1 MKVLNII
8 QRYHPA
14 IGGAELWCRTVC
26 QYLAKTGV
34 EVKVLTLAV
43 NREEE
48 YWHDKPPEDNFAAFG
63 RFDFDGSVKIRR
75 YKRNIP
81 HIAFKFL
88 SKKILDE
95 LFDIYFYGPHSLEMY
110 FDLPSQVKNTDII
123 HLHALPHS
131 HNIIGFFMAKAFKKP
146 VIITPHFHPGH
157 HFYERKMNYFIMR
170 CSDKVLAVSEYEKAH
185 FIKKGIPKKK
195 IMVTANGIDPKEYLP
210 ANLPNFKEALFKKY
224 NINADTKIVI
234 FIGRKIEY
242 KGIQVLVNALK
253 RIKSKLDLKLFLI
266 GPATEWFEKFYAG
279 LNWQERDYII
289 DLGEI
294 SHQDK
299 VNILHL
305 SNVLVLPSEY
315 EAFGIVFLEAWICGI
330 PVIGTDIGAIP
341 YVIDGGGLTFKVG
354 DNDDLSKKIET
365 ILTNETLAQEM
376 AVEGKR
382 KVLNF
387 YNHERIG
394 ELVLGEYKKILN

>member
-1 MKVLNII
+1 MRVLNII

-14 IGGAELWCRTVC
+14 IGGAELWCRMVC

-48 YWHDKPPEDNFAAFG
+48 YWHDKPPEDNFVAFG

-95 LFDIYFYGPHSLEMY
+95 LFDIYFYGPHSVEMY
-110 FDLPSQVKNTDII
+110 FDLPSQVKNADIV

-131 HNIIGFFMAKAFKKP
+131 HNILGLLAAKVFKKP
-146 VIITPHFHPGH
+146 VIITPHFHPEH
-157 HFYERKMNYFIMR
+157 PFYEKRINYNIMHS
-170 CSDKVLAVSEYEKAH
+170 CDTVLAVSEYEKIYL
-185 FIKKGIPKKK
+185 IKKGISDQK
-195 IMVTANGIDPKEYLP
+195 IAVAANGINTEEYIP
-210 ANLPNFKEALFKKY
+210 QRVSEFKDGFFSRY
-224 NINADTKIVI
+224 NICKDAKII
-234 FIGRKIEY
+234 LFIGRKVEY
-242 KGIQVLVNALK
+242 KGIPVLINAVK
-253 RIKSKLDLKLFLI
+253 DLRKKIEIKLFLI
-266 GPATEWFEKFYAG
+266 GPNFEWFENFYSKMSDKDK
-279 LNWQERDYII
+279 EFII

-294 SHQDK
+294 LHQDK
-299 VNILHL
+299 VNLLHI
-305 SNVLVLPSEY
+305 SNLLVLPSEY

-330 PVIGTDIGAIP
+330 PVIGTNKGAVP
-341 YVIDGGGLTFKVG
+341 FVIDGAGLTFKFG

-365 ILTNETLAQEM
+365 ILTNDALAQKM
-376 AVEGKR
+376 AAEGKR

-394 ELVLGEYKKILN
+394 ELVLCEYKKILN